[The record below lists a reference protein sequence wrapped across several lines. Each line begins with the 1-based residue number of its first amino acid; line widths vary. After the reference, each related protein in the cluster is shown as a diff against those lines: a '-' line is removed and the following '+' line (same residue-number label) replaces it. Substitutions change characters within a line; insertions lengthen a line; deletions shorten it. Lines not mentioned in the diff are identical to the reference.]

1 MKQETKDKEI
11 KKGVKVSKNIL
22 YSTKVFGEKE
32 NEINPNIILIPLNWV
47 ENKKSKNMALL
58 LLKYKTLEG
67 QPLEVII
74 ATVDATYNR
83 QKKLERIV
91 ELIKNQLRDNA
102 REKDGY
108 KYYKEL
114 KEYMKAENVPLKFTL
129 EGLEILSTK
138 NPKEIS
144 IERTFGIN
152 DDRKVE
158 ILITDEEFEK
168 RRSKVPEVVKYELWQ
183 EGRNAIIKGFKTEK
197 ERQAFLNGEKI
208 AKIMQSVEIADE
220 DTEKVIETKK
230 KKQRNLVANYL
241 LGIYDR
247 RNISNQNIN
256 EQSQSQQD
264 EERIITLRKNIENG
278 INTQPIDKQMR
289 DKLELLKRY
298 LALMD
303 NRKNEN
309 EQNNNRNGENKDNVE
324 EQELLRK
331 YLNIKEKGLAIDANI
346 VLESLE
352 KDVNKRIE
360 DKIDKQVEISP
371 EDSEY
376 AKKLQNGQHF
386 FDLVKKGFDRT
397 SRIFALTTG
406 KVDFDFLEKLI
417 QNYNGQ
423 DKELLEYIEFKRKI
437 LEQAQT
443 EDIQNKED
451 EYPAVRELYK
461 FLVNSSVREI
471 TKKDDENTF
480 SRIFESVKRKLLKD
494 HAEEI
499 NLYNCNAKPFKIYLC
514 PTYETE
520 KDEFTTVK
528 SNQAQENEKQTSDTE
543 LEIIHQLADKII
555 EESKRRY
562 PYKTGP
568 NDPGNDR

>member
-1 MKQETKDKEI
+1 M
-11 KKGVKVSKNIL
+11 
-22 YSTKVFGEKE
+22 
-32 NEINPNIILIPLNWV
+32 
-47 ENKKSKNMALL
+47 
-58 LLKYKTLEG
+58 
-67 QPLEVII
+67 
-74 ATVDATYNR
+74 
-83 QKKLERIV
+83 
-91 ELIKNQLRDNA
+91 IKNQLRDNA

-324 EQELLRK
+324 EHELLRK

-443 EDIQNKED
+443 YLKIMLKKSICIIAMLNHLRYIYVQLMKQKKMNLLQLNLIKHKKMKNKHLIQNLK
-451 EYPAVRELYK
+451 LYI
-461 FLVNSSVREI
+461 NWQI
-471 TKKDDENTF
+471 
-480 SRIFESVKRKLLKD
+480 KLLNNQKEGIHIKLD
-494 HAEEI
+494 LMILEMI
-499 NLYNCNAKPFKIYLC
+499 DKLYNVKVRYLNL
-514 PTYETE
+514 TFVLWKYLETTLN
-520 KDEFTTVK
+520 K
-528 SNQAQENEKQTSDTE
+528 
-543 LEIIHQLADKII
+543 
-555 EESKRRY
+555 
-562 PYKTGP
+562 
-568 NDPGNDR
+568 

>member
-67 QPLEVII
+67 QPLEAII

-568 NDPGNDR
+568 NAPGNDR